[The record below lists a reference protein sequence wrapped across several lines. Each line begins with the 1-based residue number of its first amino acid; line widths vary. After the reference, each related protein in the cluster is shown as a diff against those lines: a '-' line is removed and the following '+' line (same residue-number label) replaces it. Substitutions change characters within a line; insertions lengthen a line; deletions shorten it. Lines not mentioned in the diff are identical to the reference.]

1 MKWLVGLFVLSFIGR
16 QVYKVYKKP
25 KKGLGRNFRMKEKR
39 SILSIEKVIKV
50 TVIRD
55 NPDRVVIQY
64 YSMDGDFIFEL
75 EPIN

>member
-1 MKWLVGLFVLSFIGR
+1 
-16 QVYKVYKKP
+16 
-25 KKGLGRNFRMKEKR
+25 MKEKR

-50 TVIRD
+50 TMIRD